1 MLSLYR
7 PGMGFFYRISA
18 GSKVLLLALAVT
30 GLSLLPSTWEA
41 AGIAGLSICV
51 VFFVAGLPSMSWGAR
66 EGVRMLI
73 SLKWLL
79 LIILIGQLLFTPLEA
94 AIASTVRIIA
104 AVALASLLTLTTK
117 TAELLSFTEWA
128 LTPLRW
134 VRIDPAR
141 VALMLSVALSSI
153 PALMNSAAQVREA
166 QRARGSRANLG
177 HFTLAFLIVSF
188 KHADEVG
195 EALAARGAE

>member
-7 PGMGFFYRISA
+7 PGTGLFYRISA

-30 GLSLLPSTWEA
+30 GLSLLPSTWQA
-41 AGIAGLSICV
+41 AGIAALS
-51 VFFVAGLPSMSWGAR
+51 VFVGFIVAGLPNVSWGVRA
-66 EGVRMLI
+66 GVRMLVD
-73 SLKWLL
+73 LKWLL

-94 AIASTVRIIA
+94 AIASTVRIVA
-104 AVALASLLTLTTK
+104 AVALAGLLTLTTK
-117 TAELLSFTEWA
+117 TADLLSFTEWA

-141 VALMLSVALSSI
+141 VALMLSVALSAI
-153 PALMNSAAQVREA
+153 PALMNSATQVREA
-166 QRARGSRANLG
+166 QRARGSRGNLG
-177 HFTLAFLIVSF
+177 HFTLAFLIVSL